1 MQIKNINDL
10 IDKLKI
16 NRELNRNKIILIMVA
31 SLFLAYLDFSLLVKA
46 QLRGVGSLRPKII
59 KLKTDISD
67 LAKGLAVVK
76 EFAQGE
82 SLSVAGQEASRAKNI
97 IREEQ
102 LPLLLQ
108 EITDTANKTSTKIVQ
123 IKPIRDPKVKEEIV
137 AGVRVI
143 PVMITLDLYCAYHSL
158 GSFINAIENSKKF
171 MLVQEVKILNSPK
184 NYLYQDVVLTIKT
197 YVKK

>member
-1 MQIKNINDL
+1 
-10 IDKLKI
+10 
-16 NRELNRNKIILIMVA
+16 
-31 SLFLAYLDFSLLVKA
+31 LA
-46 QLRGVGSLRPKII
+46 
-59 KLKTDISD
+59 
-67 LAKGLAVVK
+67 
-76 EFAQGE
+76 
-82 SLSVAGQEASRAKNI
+82 VAGQEASRAKNI

-108 EITDTANKTSTKIVQ
+108 EITDAASKTGTKIIQ
-123 IKPIRDPKVKEEIV
+123 IKPIRDPKVKEEMV
-137 AGVRVI
+137 VGVRVI

-171 MLVQEVKILNSPK
+171 MLVQEVKILSGPK